1 MHALS
6 RLGHVSMI
14 VAGVINQLLTATE
27 WGELDYLVV
36 DFPPG
41 TGDIQLTLCQAR
53 RQDQQ
58 RLASSACAAFN
69 APIFTLISGSIRH
82 DCLEMSSS
90 RLVQQCPGADPPE
103 KCWSQGSPKM
113 SEPKQP

>member
-1 MHALS
+1 MANAS
-6 RLGHVSMI
+6 IDSAAMT

-53 RQDQQ
+53 RQAQLQ
-58 RLASSACAAFN
+58 LATGACAVLSIPQF
-69 APIFTLISGSIRH
+69 GSVRLH
-82 DCLEMSSS
+82 CLEMSSS
-90 RLVQQCPGADPPE
+90 RLVQQCPVQS
-103 KCWSQGSPKM
+103 CS
-113 SEPKQP
+113 